1 MLLDTRARLFL
12 ALTGLF
18 VTALVVGDIIGGK
31 LFEVT
36 VLGSAFTL
44 SVGIIPFPITFVLTD
59 VLNEFYGKKA
69 ARTVTWVGLG
79 SAVFAFAVIF
89 SAGAIPFAPFTK
101 AADWKGITEEQFQS
115 VFLSSQR
122 ILAAS
127 MVAYVVGQLVDIYV
141 FHKLKAAT
149 HNRFIWLRATGSTM
163 VSQFFDT
170 ALIQTLAW
178 YGTLATEKLPG
189 LILGSYAIKVVVAV
203 ALTPVIYGVH
213 GFVTRVLEV
222 EPVTLGDDGEPL
234 TDARP
239 AASAKSAPAP
249 STVA

>member
-1 MLLDTRARLFL
+1 MVLDTRARLFL
-12 ALTGLF
+12 ALTALF
-18 VTALVVGDIIGGK
+18 VTALIVGDIIGGK
-31 LFEVT
+31 LFEVS
-36 VLGSAFTL
+36 VFGSLYTL

-89 SAGAIPFAPFTK
+89 AAGAIPFAPFTRG
-101 AADWKGITEEQFQS
+101 ADWKGITEQDFET

-127 MVAYVVGQLVDIYV
+127 MVAYLCGQLIDIFV

-149 HNRFIWLRATGSTM
+149 LNRFIWLRATGSTV

-178 YGTLATEKLPG
+178 YGTLETAKLPG
-189 LILGSYAIKVVVAV
+189 LILASYGVKVLVAIG
-203 ALTPVIYGVH
+203 LTPVIYVLH
-213 GFVTRVLEV
+213 GFVTRVLKV
-222 EPVTLGDDGEPL
+222 PPVTLGDDGEPL
-234 TDARP
+234 REPSGAQRP
-239 AASAKSAPAP
+239 E
-249 STVA
+249 VAV

>member
-1 MLLDTRARLFL
+1 LILDTRARLFL

-18 VTALVVGDIIGGK
+18 ITALIVGDIIGGK
-31 LFEVT
+31 LFEVQ
-36 VLGSAFTL
+36 VFGSPYTL

-89 SAGAIPFAPFTK
+89 SAGAIPFAPFTRGE
-101 AADWKGITEEQFQS
+101 DWKGITEQDFET

-127 MVAYVVGQLVDIYV
+127 MVAYLCGQLIDIFV

-149 HNRFIWLRATGSTM
+149 HNRFIWLRATGSTV

-178 YGTLATEKLPG
+178 YGTLETAKLPG
-189 LILGSYAIKVVVAV
+189 LIIASYGVKVVVAI
-203 ALTPVIYGVH
+203 ALTPVIYLLH
-213 GFVTRVLEV
+213 GFVSRVLKLA
-222 EPVTLGDDGEPL
+222 PVKLGDDGEPV
-234 TDARP
+234 AAP
-239 AASAKSAPAP
+239 AA
-249 STVA
+249 